1 MKKQELQALRV
12 LKATPEIMKA
22 MQANPLQRKTVS
34 YAHLNYTHEFY
45 EHGLF
50 MRCTIQNDILIV
62 ALFLPSY
69 LRTEGKLP
77 AYTLYV
83 SRAERRFITYDHI
96 NQKWRT
102 ATLHNL
108 DWPTYFYYSKK
119 KWIRPSDYKK
129 IQTYLGEKEG
139 GYEGI
144 LHYQNQIREE
154 ELQQRHKK
162 ETDPWDADLSQ
173 VPGLPKDWERWV
185 SKVGIRENYI
195 FYQYRKGGAKTG
207 YCTYCEKEVPIKQ
220 PYYNKHGLCPCC
232 RHEVIYKSMGKAG
245 TVRTETD
252 YMYLLQR
259 CRDGFVSRVFRG
271 NRTYRAGEYRH
282 PKVTF
287 WEIARTI
294 HDQQKDEVR
303 SYFWEDYKQRGK
315 RWVTG
320 ILNWRHSYPGKIYG
334 KTLPTLAKKEL
345 SRTGLPERFR
355 YDNFF
360 DPDTYLMAVK
370 KFLRV
375 EQLLKAGLFRL
386 ADDCIGCY
394 YAPPLFTDW
403 KCTSLIKA
411 LGINRQQFK
420 RLCQFNGGTYA
431 VKWLQYEN
439 ETHKNF
445 PDEVIVWLDDE
456 HIHPRE
462 LQFIYP
468 KMSIIQIYHYVRR
481 QMNESHMDSKEVLQ
495 TWDDYLSMARG
506 LRMDVD
512 DEIVYRVRKLRQ
524 RHNELVKQLEGNRD
538 FAVEVGKVLKNYPHA
553 DEFYRAINGKYDYAN
568 KEFSIVTPNCVE
580 DILHE
585 SEALHH
591 CVSHTSNYWERIE
604 HRESFILFL
613 RRTSSPNESYYTLE
627 VEPDGTV
634 RQKRTLY
641 NRQNKEDMKEIQP
654 FLIEWQKEIT
664 KRLTEEDHERAKE
677 SRILRAKEFDE
688 LRANNTI
695 INTGYLQGQ
704 PLVDVL
710 LADLL
715 ENSET
720 IPEPA
725 LPIAA

>member
-22 MQANPLQRKTVS
+22 MQANPLQRETIS
-34 YAHLNYTHEFY
+34 YAHLNYTYEFY
-45 EHGLF
+45 EYGLF

-83 SRAERRFITYDHI
+83 LRAERRFITYDHI

-108 DWPTYFYYSKK
+108 YWPTYFYYSKK
-119 KWIRPSDYKK
+119 KWIRQSDYKK

-220 PYYNKHGLCPCC
+220 PYYNKRGLCPCC

-294 HDQQKDEVR
+294 HDQKKDKVR

-320 ILNWRHSYPGKIYG
+320 ILQWRYSFPGKIYG

-345 SRTGLPERFR
+345 SRTGLLERFR
-355 YDNFF
+355 YSNTF
-360 DPDTYLMAVK
+360 DPDVYLAALK
-370 KFLRV
+370 RIPRL

-394 YAPPLFTDW
+394 YDPPLFTDW
-403 KCTSLIKA
+403 QCTSLIKA

-420 RLCQFNGGTYA
+420 RLRQFNGGLQS
-431 VKWLQYEN
+431 VEWLQYEN

-445 PDEVIVWLDDE
+445 PDEVIVWLADE

-481 QMNESHMDSKEVLQ
+481 QMNESHMDSKDVLQ
-495 TWDDYLSMARG
+495 TWVDYLSMARG
-506 LRMDVD
+506 LRMDTND
-512 DEIVYRVRKLRQ
+512 PIVYRVRKLHQ
-524 RHNELVKQLEGNRD
+524 RHNDLIRQLED
-538 FAVEVGKVLKNYPHA
+538 KDATVEIGKVLEKYPHV
-553 DEFYRAINGKYDYAN
+553 DEICRSIAGKYEYSDDTYT
-568 KEFSIVTPNCVE
+568 IVAPKKVE
-580 DILHE
+580 DIFSE
-585 SEALHH
+585 SRTLHH
-591 CVSHTSNYWERIE
+591 CVYHSEHYWDRLER
-604 HRESFILFL
+604 RESYILFL
-613 RRTSSPNESYYTLE
+613 RRTAEPDKPYYTLE

-634 RQKRTLY
+634 RQKRTEY
-641 NRQNKEDMKEIQP
+641 DRQKPKDMQKIIP
-654 FLIEWQKEIT
+654 FLRKWQKVIAE
-664 KRLTEEDHERAKE
+664 RLSEEDYAMASSSHTLRIQNLTTLCTQKAKI
-677 SRILRAKEFDE
+677 R
-688 LRANNTI
+688 
-695 INTGYLQGQ
+695 TGDFQGQ
-704 PLVDVL
+704 LLADVL

-715 ENSET
+715 ENVY
-720 IPEPA
+720 A
-725 LPIAA
+725 LPQPVKKNA